1 MSDHKVLLTNVFTIS
16 FDQFNVS
23 AEKYSQKFGGHN
35 ELPLNVEKRVWI
47 FFSSCMFYRN
57 SIKVSNNINKQ

>member
-35 ELPLNVEKRVWI
+35 ELPLNVEKRV
-47 FFSSCMFYRN
+47 
-57 SIKVSNNINKQ
+57 